1 MLYLHQTGIQNPP
14 MSNTRKYGGVMDV
27 VLRKYGN
34 STVAVLPP
42 AVLKNLGLAAGQQM
56 TLATNERGD
65 IVLARKHRY
74 RLSDLIAQCDPK
86 GAPPS
91 DIELWESAKPAG
103 REIE

>member
-1 MLYLHQTGIQNPP
+1 
-14 MSNTRKYGGVMDV
+14 
-27 VLRKYGN
+27 
-34 STVAVLPP
+34 
-42 AVLKNLGLAAGQQM
+42 M

-86 GAPPS
+86 AAPPS